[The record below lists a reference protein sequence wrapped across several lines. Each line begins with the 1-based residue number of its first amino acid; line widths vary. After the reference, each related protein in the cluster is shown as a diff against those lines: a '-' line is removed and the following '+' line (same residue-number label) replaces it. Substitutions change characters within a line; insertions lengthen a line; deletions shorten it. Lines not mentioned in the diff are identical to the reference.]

1 MQVDQ
6 TGMIISSV
14 PRRCIISSAARA
26 ECAQKHTIRY
36 ANASRDFEF
45 VATGAFRAIFDRVH
59 VLAVPVTLLLVLA
72 VLLVLGGLGGGLGGV
87 IGGVIGGVFS
97 WNVPMVSKRFEEALH
112 KRDEM
117 LAD

>member
-72 VLLVLGGLGGGLGGV
+72 VLLVLLPFTLPALLGT
-87 IGGVIGGVFS
+87 S
-97 WNVPMVSKRFEEALH
+97 WCFLVLLLV
-112 KRDEM
+112 
-117 LAD
+117 